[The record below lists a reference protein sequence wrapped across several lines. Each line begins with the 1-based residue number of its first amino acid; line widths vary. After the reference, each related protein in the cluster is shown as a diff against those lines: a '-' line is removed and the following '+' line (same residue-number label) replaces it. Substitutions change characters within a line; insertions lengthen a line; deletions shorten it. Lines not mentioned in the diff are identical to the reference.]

1 VPRRARLPDAN
12 RRRRPLP
19 LWGRI
24 HPASSDSALL
34 NRSASSGRSRPRML
48 RTERRSAGTRSF
60 ASSKSARFAHWSGGR
75 RRGTES
81 ASPQTTRGDDMTT
94 EATITM
100 TFTGL
105 TDSDAVRRQTR
116 ANAVAVTVNR
126 VQRWTEAVEGAARA
140 RAAGH
145 PTADPYNAVAAFL
158 SDESGPRSSTGR
170 SRSRFCRSVQREGR
184 RR

>member
-1 VPRRARLPDAN
+1 
-12 RRRRPLP
+12 
-19 LWGRI
+19 
-24 HPASSDSALL
+24 
-34 NRSASSGRSRPRML
+34 
-48 RTERRSAGTRSF
+48 
-60 ASSKSARFAHWSGGR
+60 
-75 RRGTES
+75 
-81 ASPQTTRGDDMTT
+81 MTT

-105 TDSDAVRRQTR
+105 TDSDAVRRQTC

-145 PTADPYNAVAAFL
+145 PTADPYNAEQVVAFL
-158 SDESGPRSSTGR
+158 SDESGARSSTGR

>member
-1 VPRRARLPDAN
+1 
-12 RRRRPLP
+12 
-19 LWGRI
+19 
-24 HPASSDSALL
+24 
-34 NRSASSGRSRPRML
+34 
-48 RTERRSAGTRSF
+48 
-60 ASSKSARFAHWSGGR
+60 
-75 RRGTES
+75 
-81 ASPQTTRGDDMTT
+81 MTT

-105 TDSDAVRRQTR
+105 TDSDAVRRQTC

-145 PTADPYNAVAAFL
+145 PTADQYNAVAAFL